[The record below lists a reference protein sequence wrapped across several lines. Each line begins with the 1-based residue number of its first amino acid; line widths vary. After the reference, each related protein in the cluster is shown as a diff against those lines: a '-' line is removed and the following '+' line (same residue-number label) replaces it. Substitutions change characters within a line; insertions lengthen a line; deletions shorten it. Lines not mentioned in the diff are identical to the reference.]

1 MFQAHAI
8 KSINLL
14 HVRYG
19 GHVGPAETETYAKEL
34 PPLLAELTPGF
45 RLLTDMSALDEI
57 DLECLPHIKA
67 MMDLCNQRGVA
78 MVVRVIP
85 DPHKDIGMNILSPFH
100 YRRDVHIVTCETIEE
115 ALALLGD

>member
-1 MFQAHAI
+1 MFRAKLI
-8 KSINLL
+8 KQLNLL
-14 HVRYG
+14 HVRYTG
-19 GHVGPAETETYAKEL
+19 RVGPADTETYAKHL
-34 PPLLAELTPGF
+34 PPLLAQLTPGF

-57 DLECLPHIKA
+57 QLECVPHIKA

-85 DPHKDIGMNILSPFH
+85 DPHKDVGMNILSPFH
-100 YRRDVHIVTCETIEE
+100 YRRDVHIVTCETIDE